1 MAAPNT
7 NQDTQTD
14 LKQLLDPRSTPLF
27 ASLLSDVLDSMGY
40 LRQALPARI
49 RPLDDS
55 LIMLGRARTA
65 LYLEVFSHTEG
76 ENPYEMEIAL
86 LDSLNPG
93 DIPVFACGTSGRVAP
108 WGELL
113 STAASVRGAAGAL
126 MDGAVRDIKAI
137 RAMRFPVFHGGIAPL
152 DSKGRGRVAAV
163 DVPIECGGVAV
174 NPGDLILG
182 DADGVIVVPRVVEGE
197 ALRLAAT
204 KLVGERTTLRELQE
218 GQSLAEVFARHG
230 IL

>member
-7 NQDTQTD
+7 NPDTQTD
-14 LKQLLDPRSTPLF
+14 LKHLLDPRSTPLF
-27 ASLLSDVLDSMGY
+27 ASLLSDVLDSLGF

-55 LIMLGRARTA
+55 LVMLGRARTA

-182 DADGVIVVPRVVEGE
+182 DADGVIVVPRAVEGE
-197 ALRLAAT
+197 ALHLAAT